1 MSNEQ
6 VPAEQW
12 AIVELMG
19 HVKLAGRVSVDSTFG
34 AALLRVDVPDS
45 PDIAGFTKCVS
56 PSALYAVTP
65 VSEQIARG
73 LAARLKARPFD
84 TYELAD
90 LGRDRNLRLRF
101 NGDPDALDD
110 DDEGPF

>member
-1 MSNEQ
+1 MADEQ
-6 VPAEQW
+6 APAEQW

-19 HVKLAGRVSVDSTFG
+19 HVKLAGWVSVDNTFG

-45 PDIAGFTKCVS
+45 PDAPGFTKCVS

-73 LAARLKARPFD
+73 LAARLQAKPFD

-90 LGRDRNLRLRF
+90 LGRDRNLRLSF
-101 NGDPDALDD
+101 NSDRGLHDDPIEDD
-110 DDEGPF
+110 F